1 MTVEAMSSLPLQAG
15 GAVAAAAGRTA
26 LWAISAYM
34 RQPLRNTALAALIG
48 ISAMAGANAL
58 YKQAHHHPAPLF
70 GSFAPAQ
77 GTATKKV
84 APVMPAAKP
93 PKLTQT
99 VSPETTGSVDE
110 PVATPT
116 AAVAGTIG
124 NDDVMAMQQKLA
136 ALGMFAGT
144 PDGIFGPRTAK
155 AIKAFEQSVGKT
167 PRGLLTAS
175 NVAMVKAAPLPTTP
189 AAAPTLPAPAPVQIA
204 TAPQQTIVTAA
215 VAAPVRAPVAS
226 PAVTATPLPA
236 PAPLLAKAQPQP
248 VVPSA
253 APTAADAV
261 EQVATADTEDTAVPG
276 TETLAMTKPNLVPKR
291 SVQTIAV
298 RVAPSAPAPAVDD
311 QAMPSQLAP
320 VTEGTDASNNS
331 DVVASVQRGLN
342 SLGFLHAPVD
352 GVAGKST
359 AKAIRNFEVYFN
371 YDVTGR
377 VTKQLV
383 NLLEQNGAV
392 I

>member
-48 ISAMAGANAL
+48 LSAMAGANAL

-77 GTATKKV
+77 NVVIKKA

-93 PKLTQT
+93 SKLIQSI
-99 VSPETTGSVDE
+99 SPETTGSVDE
-110 PVATPT
+110 QVTTP
-116 AAVAGTIG
+116 AAALATIG

-136 ALGMFAGT
+136 SLGMFSGT

-155 AIKAFEQSVGKT
+155 AIKAFEASVGKA
-167 PRGLLTAS
+167 PRGLLTAA
-175 NVAMVKAAPLPTTP
+175 NVAMVKAAPMPAGTAPILPSAT
-189 AAAPTLPAPAPVQIA
+189 PAPAAIA
-204 TAPQQTIVTAA
+204 TMPEPTVVTAA
-215 VAAPVRAPVAS
+215 LSAPVVA
-226 PAVTATPLPA
+226 ATPLPA
-236 PAPLLAKAQPQP
+236 PAPLLASAHAPAA
-248 VVPSA
+248 VVPPA
-253 APTAADAV
+253 TATDAV
-261 EQVATADTEDTAVPG
+261 QQVATAETEDAMPG
-276 TETLAMTKPNLVPKR
+276 NETLAMTTPNPVAKR
-291 SVQTIAV
+291 TVQTIAV
-298 RVAPSAPAPAVDD
+298 RVAPPPAPTVDN
-311 QAMPSQLAP
+311 QAMPKQLAP
-320 VTEGTDASNNS
+320 VTEGVDASNDP

-352 GVAGKST
+352 GVAGEPT